1 MGVGIR
7 LRELWRLRVGVAVS
21 VLLALA
27 AALWSIQQIGLFPP
41 RLQSRSLEMATAS
54 THLVV
59 DMPRSAVLDLRNDT
73 YMLESLTNRTVLL
86 GNVIANGSVRQYI
99 AGRAQVPADTLQIAA
114 PLTPDHPRDRVSPD
128 TERHTTDILKSTDQ
142 YRLKIEANPTVPV
155 MDVYSQ
161 APTVKAAEA
170 LANAAVDGLRRY
182 LAELA
187 QAQRI
192 PEASQIRLMQLGR
205 AHGSVINE
213 GVNLQV
219 AVLVFILALA
229 ASLATVV
236 FLSRVKTGWR
246 TAGLP
251 EQTARA

>member
-54 THLVV
+54 THLIV

-236 FLSRVKTGWR
+236 FLNRVKTGWR